1 MKNLKKFAIVS
12 VFCLIAAGVQAASKE
27 WLHINVHDTKG
38 EEERVSVNIP
48 ISLIEVMLPLV
59 EEKAVREGKIHM
71 NDKDFKVSDLR
82 KIWNT
87 VKDEGDS
94 EFLTVDKKN
103 EHVRV
108 FTQGRFLMVQSD
120 ENSRKKINMKLPMAV
135 VDAMLSGSGDELNLM
150 AGVKA
155 LKDSGVRDLITVDD
169 DDSKVMVWIDDK
181 NVPLEK
187 E

>member
-1 MKNLKKFAIVS
+1 MNNLKKFAIVS
-12 VFCLIAAGVQAASKE
+12 IFCLVAGGLQAATKE

-38 EEERVSVNIP
+38 EEEKVRINIP

-59 EEKAVREGKIHM
+59 EEKAVRDGKIRM

-82 KIWNT
+82 KIWNS

-94 EFLTVDKKN
+94 EFVTVDKKDQ
-103 EHVRV
+103 HVRV
-108 FTQGRFLMVQSD
+108 YTQGHFLMVQSD
-120 ENSRKKINMKLPMAV
+120 ENSRKKVSMKLPMAV
-135 VDAMLSGSGDELNLM
+135 VDAMLSGNGDELNLM

-155 LKDSGVRDLITVDD
+155 LKDSGVHDLITVND
-169 DDSKVMVWIDDK
+169 DDSNVMVWIDDK